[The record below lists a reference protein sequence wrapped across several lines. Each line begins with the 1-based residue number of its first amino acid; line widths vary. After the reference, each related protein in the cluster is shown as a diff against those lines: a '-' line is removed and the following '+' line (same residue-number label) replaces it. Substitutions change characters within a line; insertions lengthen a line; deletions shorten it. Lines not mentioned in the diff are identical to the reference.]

1 MGELLVYVLI
11 IVSLTLAG
19 LTGMQFFYMIL
30 LEKRDRDQKKRIH
43 DLEQRCLYLAD
54 RINIAER
61 KTRKVEPASKKEPE
75 SEEIAIEDD
84 LWADVL
90 DDRRG

>member
-1 MGELLVYVLI
+1 MGELLVYILI

-19 LTGMQFFYMIL
+19 VTGMQFFYMIL
-30 LEKRDRDQKKRIH
+30 LERRDREQKQRIQ

-61 KTRKVEPASKKEPE
+61 RSRKINPRPVTEPE
-75 SEEIAIEDD
+75 DDSPRIEDD
-84 LWADVL
+84 LWADL
-90 DDRRG
+90 IEDR

>member
-11 IVSLTLAG
+11 ILSLSLAG
-19 LTGMQFFYMIL
+19 LTAMQFFYMIL
-30 LEKRDRDQKKRIH
+30 LERRDREQKKRVR

-54 RINIAER
+54 RINAAGR
-61 KTRKVEPASKKEPE
+61 RTPKTVVAPE
-75 SEEIAIEDD
+75 SGDDSNQIEDD

-90 DDRRG
+90 EDR